1 MQFTEHNNSIKIT
14 VPVTLNAL
22 TAQDVNAQLQQAGYG
37 RCFLIQDQL
46 TNLLIEYQQIQQKIK
61 DKLQAEGAPLTYRIA
76 DMRPAELKFD
86 ISEDK
91 MSAAAIITSAWG
103 GPPVSANM
111 LVKAAQEA
119 GVVFGF
125 SKEHII
131 KLVTHAS
138 KADPG
143 SKVKLVI
150 ARGRQVV
157 QGVNSRFE
165 ALIPDMESRR
175 NKPLLQSEEKADL
188 RDFGVIPSIR
198 AAEPLMRRHPP
209 TAGVDGMTVTGNVL
223 PATPGQ
229 VVEWNLGEGSELS
242 AEDTD
247 LLLAARDGLPRVIEN
262 GATVDEVFTVKNV
275 DLATGHIIFR
285 GSVVIN
291 GDVTE
296 SMKVIAGGNVFV
308 KGFVEGSLVEAG
320 GDIKIGGAIIGHQIA
335 TAEKDTEYSTELKA
349 QGDIECNIAQYAR
362 LSANGNIYVKKQIMH
377 CAVSAAKVYAGPED
391 NPNGKVIGGY
401 YYLDY
406 GIHTG
411 NLGAPS
417 SSNIYIELNRLTDP
431 IVEKQEVLR
440 ASIAAAKKDMLDI
453 REQLEKLKKIE
464 GNAQIELRR
473 QELQGEFDDHKT
485 VALALIDDVKAL
497 EVQRKEKLEQAL
509 IVAHQ
514 QLFAAVEVHFDKD
527 IIRSRR
533 EYGPSKIL
541 LVDGSVSIEPFY

>member
-61 DKLQAEGAPLTYRIA
+61 DKLQAEGALLTYRIA

-247 LLLAARDGLPRVIEN
+247 LLLAGRDGLPRVIEN

-362 LSANGNIYVKKQIMH
+362 LSANGNIYVKQQIMH

>member
-22 TAQDVNAQLQQAGYG
+22 SAQDVKAQLQQAGYG

-86 ISEDK
+86 IREDK

-175 NKPLLQSEEKADL
+175 NKPLLQSDEKADL

-223 PATPGQ
+223 PTTPGQ
-229 VVEWNLGEGSELS
+229 VVEWNLGDGSELS

-320 GDIKIGGAIIGHQIA
+320 GDIKIGGAIIGHQRA

-417 SSNIYIELNRLTDP
+417 SSSIYIELNRLTDP

-473 QELQGEFDDHKT
+473 QELQGEFDDNKT

-541 LVDGSVSIEPFY
+541 RVDGSVSIEPFY

>member
-22 TAQDVNAQLQQAGYG
+22 SAQDVKAQLQQAGYG

-86 ISEDK
+86 IREDK

-175 NKPLLQSEEKADL
+175 NKPLLQSDEKADL

-229 VVEWNLGEGSELS
+229 VVEWNLGDGSELS

-320 GDIKIGGAIIGHQIA
+320 GDIKIGGAIIGHQRA

-473 QELQGEFDDHKT
+473 QELQGEFDDNKT

>member
-14 VPVTLNAL
+14 VPVTLNPL
-22 TAQDVNAQLQQAGYG
+22 TAQDVNAQLHQAGYS
-37 RCFLIQDQL
+37 RCFLMQDQL
-46 TNLLIEYQQIQQKIK
+46 TNLLVEYQQIQQKIK
-61 DKLQAEGAPLTYRIA
+61 DKLQAEGTPLTYRIA
-76 DMRPAELKFD
+76 DMRAAELRFD

-91 MSAAAIITSAWG
+91 MAAAAIITSAWG

-111 LVKAAQEA
+111 LVKAAQEV
-119 GVVFGF
+119 GIVFGF

-150 ARGRQVV
+150 ARGRQIVP
-157 QGVNSRFE
+157 GVNSRFE
-165 ALIPDMESRR
+165 PLIPDMESRR

-198 AAEPLMRRHPP
+198 AGESLMRRHPP
-209 TAGVDGMTVTGNVL
+209 TSGIDGMTITGNVL
-223 PATPGQ
+223 PAVPGQ
-229 VVEWNLGEGSELS
+229 VVDWNLGEGSEIS
-242 AEDTD
+242 ADDAD

-285 GSVVIN
+285 GSVVIS

-308 KGFVEGSLVEAG
+308 KGFVEGSLIEAG
-320 GDIKIGGAIIGHQIA
+320 GDIRIGGAIIGHQIA
-335 TAEKDTEYSTELKA
+335 SAEKDTEYSTELKA

-362 LSANGNIYVKKQIMH
+362 LTASGNLYVKKQIMH

-391 NPNGKVIGGY
+391 NPNGKIIGGY
-401 YYLDY
+401 FYLDY

-440 ASIAAAKKDMLDI
+440 TSVAAAKQDMLDI

-464 GNAQIELRR
+464 GNTQIELRR
-473 QELQGEFDDHKT
+473 QELQHEFDEHKT
-485 VALALIDDVKAL
+485 VALALIEDVKAL
-497 EVQRKEKLEQAL
+497 EVQRKDKLAQAV
-509 IVAHQ
+509 IVVHQ
-514 QLFAAVEVHFDKD
+514 QLFSAVEVHFDKD

>member
-1 MQFTEHNNSIKIT
+1 M
-14 VPVTLNAL
+14 PVTLNAL

>member
-22 TAQDVNAQLQQAGYG
+22 SAQDVKAQLQQAGYG

-86 ISEDK
+86 IREDK

-175 NKPLLQSEEKADL
+175 NKPLLQSDEKADL

-229 VVEWNLGEGSELS
+229 VVEWNLGDGSELS

-320 GDIKIGGAIIGHQIA
+320 GDIKIGGAIIGHQRA

-417 SSNIYIELNRLTDP
+417 SSSIYIELNRLTDP

-473 QELQGEFDDHKT
+473 QELQGEFDDNKT

>member
-37 RCFLIQDQL
+37 RCLLIQDQL
-46 TNLLIEYQQIQQKIK
+46 TNLLVEYQQIQQKIK

-119 GVVFGF
+119 GIVFGF

-138 KADPG
+138 KAEPG

-150 ARGRQVV
+150 ARGRQVIH
-157 QGVNSRFE
+157 GLNSRFE
-165 ALIPDMESRR
+165 ALIPNMESRR
-175 NKPLLQSEEKADL
+175 NKPLVQSEEKADL
-188 RDFGVIPSIR
+188 RDFGIIPSIR
-198 AAEPLMRRHPP
+198 AAEQLMRRHPP

-223 PATPGQ
+223 VAVPGQ
-229 VVEWNLGEGSELS
+229 VIEWNQGEGSEFS
-242 AEDTD
+242 AEDAD

-296 SMKVIAGGNVFV
+296 SMKVIAGGNIFV
-308 KGFVEGSLVEAG
+308 KGFVEGSLIEAG
-320 GDIKIGGAIIGHQIA
+320 GDIRIGGAIIGHQIA
-335 TAEKDTEYSTELKA
+335 SAEKDTAYSTELKA

-362 LSANGNIYVKKQIMH
+362 LNANGNIYVKKQIMH
-377 CAVSAAKVYAGPED
+377 CAVAAGKVYAGPED
-391 NPNGKVIGGY
+391 NPTGKIIGGY
-401 YYLDY
+401 FYLDY
-406 GIHTG
+406 GIYTG

-431 IVEKQEVLR
+431 IVEKQDVLR
-440 ASIAAAKKDMLDI
+440 ASVAAAKKDMLEI

-464 GNAQIELRR
+464 GNAQIEERR
-473 QELQGEFDDHKT
+473 QELQNEFDEHKT
-485 VALALIDDVKAL
+485 VALALIEDVKAL
-497 EVQRKEKLEQAL
+497 EIQRKEKLEQAL
-509 IVAHQ
+509 IVVRQ
-514 QLFAAVEVHFDKD
+514 QLFSAVEVHFDKD

-541 LVDGSVSIEPFY
+541 LVEGRASIEPFY

>member
-22 TAQDVNAQLQQAGYG
+22 SAQDVKAQLQQAGYG

-61 DKLQAEGAPLTYRIA
+61 DKLQAEGAPLTYHIA

-86 ISEDK
+86 IREDK

-175 NKPLLQSEEKADL
+175 NKPLLQSDEKADL

-229 VVEWNLGEGSELS
+229 VVEWNLGDGSELS

-320 GDIKIGGAIIGHQIA
+320 GDIKIGGAIIGHQRA

-473 QELQGEFDDHKT
+473 QELQGEFDDNKT